1 MPDDPIKPEAT
12 KEKPVIEPVKPAEQ
26 PSKIISD
33 ERIDQVM
40 QANEQLQQRVD
51 ELEKKPAQSQSTQ
64 TRGWD
69 QVSER
74 DLEYIVTHPTEYPD
88 HTQGALSELRKRDRE
103 SIRTELSGE
112 IGTQTFMTSNKEAFD
127 PNTPLGKEVTKILKQ
142 NRTQPDVLS
151 DVIELAKH
159 RIEGG
164 TKGKDARKQVVDALK
179 ASDAHAPGSETI
191 TTEPK
196 PSFMDMPKADFEKAL
211 ENIKMKTFK
220 Q

>member
-1 MPDDPIKPEAT
+1 MPDPVDPKANIAPDPNAIKKPD
-12 KEKPVIEPVKPAEQ
+12 EKQ
-26 PSKIISD
+26 PIID
-33 ERIDQVM
+33 EERINSVL
-40 QANEQLQQRVD
+40 QANEQLQQRVT
-51 ELEKKPAQSQSTQ
+51 ELEKKPTQSPSIQ

-74 DLEYIVTHPTEYPD
+74 DLEYIVTHPNDYPD

-112 IGTQTFMTSNKEAFD
+112 IGTQTFMTSHKEAFD
-127 PNTPLGKEVTKILKQ
+127 QNTPLGQEVTKILKQ
-142 NRTQPDVLS
+142 NRSQPEVLS

-164 TKGKDARKQVVDALK
+164 KKGKDARQQVVNALK

-191 TTEPK
+191 TTESK
-196 PSFMDMPKADFEKAL
+196 PSFMDMPKAEFEKEL
-211 ENIKMKTFK
+211 QGVKMKTFK